1 MKNIQTIETIKSV
14 DDNSVYV
21 DLLNGRFAPTD
32 RIKTMHYFAFE
43 ARYTKKDIED
53 GYRQR
58 LNILFE
64 QNQEF
69 LDKLKQATN
78 IFILTLNGQPTLYSD
93 MFIDEIKKYLEWFS
107 RYFML
112 YIVRQY
118 MRRSCNQSFCHY
130 HCQ

>member
-1 MKNIQTIETIKSV
+1 MKNIQIIETITSV

-21 DLLNGRFAPTD
+21 DLLNGRFAPTE
-32 RIKTMHYFAFE
+32 RIKTMHYFALE
-43 ARYTKKDIED
+43 ARYSKQDIED

-93 MFIDEIKKYLEWFS
+93 MFIDEIKKYLE
-107 RYFML
+107 
-112 YIVRQY
+112 
-118 MRRSCNQSFCHY
+118 
-130 HCQ
+130 